1 MTSEE
6 LNQFL
11 MDNTLS
17 LVSSNSKQIE
27 TMLSQIDFSQD
38 INVIS
43 SQLASIIAT
52 TSVSLATGLT
62 LRLLDSYG
70 IIDLEKTDI
79 KPNFKVISGGLQNPE
94 HT

>member
-6 LNQFL
+6 LNQFI

-27 TMLSQIDFSQD
+27 TTLSQIDFSQD

-43 SQLASIIAT
+43 SQLASIITT

-94 HT
+94 RT

>member
-6 LNQFL
+6 LNQFI

-52 TSVSLATGLT
+52 ASVSLATGLT

-70 IIDLEKTDI
+70 IIDLEKADI

-94 HT
+94 RT